1 VSDTTL
7 EVIDC
12 ELVPLPSPLRLAS
25 PTFVASLRE
34 VEARIAALKV
44 TDATTAQEAADLQ
57 GRLTKAGTMLESK
70 RQELI
75 APVLDQQRKINAL
88 AKGPA
93 ERIEKAK
100 QALKAQLTA
109 YDNEQ
114 KAIAEK
120 AERARQAELA
130 RLEKIRKQ
138 QEEEALAKAKEAA
151 RIAAENA
158 ARAPKAALELDD
170 GDDEPP
176 PAEPAPKTEVE
187 KQIEVVRHAPAVVA
201 PKVQGLAWK
210 VTLVPVV
217 VDVNKVPDLFLVKTP
232 NMQAIRSTFC
242 TGWKENSALP
252 ECAGVQFEIKKEPIT
267 R

>member
-1 VSDTTL
+1 VSEATL

-44 TDATTAQEAADLQ
+44 ADAATAQEAADLQ

-93 ERIEKAK
+93 ERIERAK
-100 QALKAQLTA
+100 QVLKAQLTA
-109 YDNEQ
+109 YDTEQ
-114 KAIAEK
+114 RRIAAE
-120 AERARQAELA
+120 AERAQQAELA
-130 RLEKIRKQ
+130 RLEKIRR
-138 QEEEALAKAKEAA
+138 EEEAAALAKARKAA

-158 ARAPKAALELDD
+158 ARAPKVALDLDD
-170 GDDEPP
+170 EEPP
-176 PAEPAPKTEVE
+176 PAPEPPPKTEVE

-217 VDVNKVPDLFLVKTP
+217 VDVNKVPEMFVVRTP
-232 NMQAIRSTFC
+232 NLQALRSTFC
-242 TGWKENSALP
+242 TGWKEGMPVP
-252 ECAGVQFEIKKEPIT
+252 ECSGVRFDVRKEPVT